1 MLEKAGQGAGGRG
14 EKGREEERTVG
25 VLIPAVIYDTSMM

>member
-14 EKGREEERTVG
+14 KGREEERKVG